1 MIPLIEPV
9 LYLDPQ
15 NQIPACCCEIC
26 GGAQYAPTFT
36 CLRCERRKE

>member
-15 NQIPACCCEIC
+15 NQIPACFCEAC
-26 GGAQYAPTFT
+26 GGERYAPTFT